1 MERTNNW
8 RENPASAAVHLITSR
23 WKILILQSLR
33 TGTRRFGEL
42 RKILPGISPKVLTG
56 SLRSLEED
64 GIVERT
70 VYAEVPPRVEYSLTG
85 LGKTLLPAIQVME
98 DWGKTYLAAIGL
110 EPMTERI

>member
-1 MERTNNW
+1 MGGTKNR
-8 RENPASAAVHLITSR
+8 RENPAAVAVHLINSK

-42 RKILPGISPKVLTG
+42 RKTLPGISQKVLTG

-64 GIVERT
+64 GIVKRT
-70 VYAEVPPRVEYSLTG
+70 VYAEVPPRVEYSLTE
-85 LGKTLLPAIQVME
+85 LGKTLLPVIHVME
-98 DWGKTYLAAIGL
+98 EWGKTYLAAIGL